1 MITVIIDKYENKRI
15 NAIYMNGHSG
25 FSTSGTDIVCAGA
38 STLFY
43 TLANSL
49 EDICMYDTNRTSSII
64 EDDGEGN
71 VRASIVLPQDSD
83 NSNADRAQ
91 VLMRMAHIGFITLAS
106 SANTDGNR
114 YIEVIEGK

>member
-1 MITVIIDKYENKRI
+1 MITVIIDKDENKRI

-49 EDICMYDTNRTSSII
+49 EDI
-64 EDDGEGN
+64 
-71 VRASIVLPQDSD
+71 
-83 NSNADRAQ
+83 
-91 VLMRMAHIGFITLAS
+91 
-106 SANTDGNR
+106 
-114 YIEVIEGK
+114 